1 MSRRENGN
9 SRNLLCF
16 WVTAQRVY
24 GCWNFSF
31 CRKLLQFVMNSS
43 NFRPISTLSPLT
55 QIFEKLVYKQLI
67 NYIEKHDIF
76 FQFLFGFRKGHS
88 TAQAVS
94 EIADN
99 LREAIDNNLYTCGVF
114 IDFSKAFDTVN
125 HEILLKK
132 LESYGIRGMPLKWF
146 TSYLNN
152 RQQYVAIGHTE
163 SPRQTMTCGIPQ
175 SSTLG
180 PLLFLLYINDL
191 PNCSETLTFRIFADD
206 TNLFASARDLKS
218 LEILI
223 NSELEKVKVWCDVNK
238 LSINF
243 IKTNY
248 MIIKSNRKA
257 SGSIEVKLQN
267 IDGSSYLLERKDHI
281 KYLGVMIDEL
291 LSWKY
296 HISYTCSRISSNVGV
311 ISKLRHY
318 LSISQLEQLYYNLIY
333 PYLPYAIIACLSY
346 AIIACLSYAIIAWE
360 SAYKTHLKR
369 LQSKQNTVL
378 RLMFFATT
386 SGPYTESA
394 LPFFNLLDVLTV
406 NNVYRLHALKFTHLW
421 HKGHLPSLFDN
432 LFQYA
437 SCWHTHNTRYASKQN
452 FCKPRPRTNTEKQIF
467 CYQAIDLWRDIR
479 YYFSFANEIKHY
491 LLSEQYSKKFE

>member
-1 MSRRENGN
+1 
-9 SRNLLCF
+9 
-16 WVTAQRVY
+16 
-24 GCWNFSF
+24 
-31 CRKLLQFVMNSS
+31 
-43 NFRPISTLSPLT
+43 
-55 QIFEKLVYKQLI
+55 
-67 NYIEKHDIF
+67 
-76 FQFLFGFRKGHS
+76 
-88 TAQAVS
+88 
-94 EIADN
+94 
-99 LREAIDNNLYTCGVF
+99 
-114 IDFSKAFDTVN
+114 
-125 HEILLKK
+125 
-132 LESYGIRGMPLKWF
+132 
-146 TSYLNN
+146 
-152 RQQYVAIGHTE
+152 
-163 SPRQTMTCGIPQ
+163 MTCGIPQ
-175 SSTLG
+175 GSTLG

-191 PNCSETLTFRIFADD
+191 PNCSDLETLTFRIFADD

-223 NSELEKVKVWCDVNK
+223 NSELEKLKVWCDVNK

-248 MIIKSNRKA
+248 MIIKCNRKA

-267 IDGSSYLLERKDHI
+267 IDGLSYLLERKDHI

-311 ISKLRHY
+311 ISKLRHH
-318 LSISQLEQLYYNLIY
+318 LSISQLKQLYYNLIY
-333 PYLPYAIIACLSY
+333 SYLPYAIIA
-346 AIIACLSYAIIAWE
+346 WG

-394 LPFFNLLDVLTV
+394 LPFLNLLDVLTV
-406 NNVYRLHALKFTHLW
+406 NNVYCLHALKFMHLW

-437 SCWHTHNTRYASKQN
+437 SCRHTHNTRYASKQN
-452 FCKPRPRTNTEKQIF
+452 FRKPRPRTNTRKQMF
-467 CYQAIDLWRDIR
+467 SYQAIDLWRDIP
-479 YYFSFANEIKHY
+479 YYLKDLNTFSFSKEIKHY
-491 LLSEQYSKKFE
+491 LLSKQYSKKFE